1 MAPCYLLLRDAVDE
15 DHAEEGEQRL
25 GAVDTEAEE
34 IRAETSEAGGRLGV
48 DLWTCGG
55 RGGLHVAAVSYG
67 PSPKRH
73 VGSKRVVAAL
83 PTLGSPLLARHL
95 TIGCST
101 GFMADL
107 RNDWDRLVD
116 RAAAVSSM
124 AVELSAVSASELPG
138 LLEYLAA
145 APRLPFLFVSVHAP
159 SKGLSGDERA
169 NVEALRRMPAWVD
182 GIVVHPDTISDP
194 ALYQPLGRRLVLEN
208 MDRRK
213 KSGHVA
219 DDLGALF
226 AELPEARLCFD
237 VAHAKDVDSTMGAGS
252 EMLRRFS
259 SRLSHVH
266 VSSLDESQHHVS
278 LTAEDE
284 ALFEPVLAHCRD
296 VPWILEAPP
305 PS

>member
-1 MAPCYLLLRDAVDE
+1 MAE
-15 DHAEEGEQRL
+15 
-25 GAVDTEAEE
+25 
-34 IRAETSEAGGRLGV
+34 
-48 DLWTCGG
+48 
-55 RGGLHVAAVSYG
+55 
-67 PSPKRH
+67 
-73 VGSKRVVAAL
+73 
-83 PTLGSPLLARHL
+83 
-95 TIGCST
+95 
-101 GFMADL
+101 L

-138 LLEYLAA
+138 LLEYLAS

-226 AELPEARLCFD
+226 AELPEARLCID

-284 ALFEPVLAHCRD
+284 ALFEPVLARCRD

>member
-1 MAPCYLLLRDAVDE
+1 
-15 DHAEEGEQRL
+15 
-25 GAVDTEAEE
+25 
-34 IRAETSEAGGRLGV
+34 
-48 DLWTCGG
+48 
-55 RGGLHVAAVSYG
+55 
-67 PSPKRH
+67 
-73 VGSKRVVAAL
+73 
-83 PTLGSPLLARHL
+83 
-95 TIGCST
+95 
-101 GFMADL
+101 
-107 RNDWDRLVD
+107 
-116 RAAAVSSM
+116 M

-213 KSGHVA
+213 NSGHVA

-284 ALFEPVLAHCRD
+284 ALFEPVLARCRD